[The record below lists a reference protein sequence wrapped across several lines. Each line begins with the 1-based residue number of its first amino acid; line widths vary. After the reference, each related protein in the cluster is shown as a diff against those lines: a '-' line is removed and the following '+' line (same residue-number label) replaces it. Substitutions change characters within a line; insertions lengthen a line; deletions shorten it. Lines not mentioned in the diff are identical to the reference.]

1 MSNIARKGDF
11 LVFER
16 EGVVTEFF
24 VLSEDV
30 DLDSCRVGST
40 GRKLV
45 HHCRGI
51 RLQDSYFYEPRGLYW
66 INRKATLEERD
77 RFVEWMRRKG
87 YKFNPNTIDISLTN
101 Q

>member
-11 LVFER
+11 LVFESNG
-16 EGVVTEFF
+16 EVTEFF
-24 VLSEDV
+24 VLSEDIN
-30 DLDSCRVGST
+30 LDNCRVGST

-45 HHCRGI
+45 HRCWGFC
-51 RLQDSYFYEPRGLYW
+51 LQNSFFYRPRGFYW

-77 RFVEWMRRKG
+77 RFVEWMRSKG
-87 YKFNPNTIDISLTN
+87 YKFNPNTMDISLTN